1 MCLHAHLL
9 FVSAARIFVT
19 NSGWLTVRGHN
30 SPVGEAPATNPD
42 ALKHTVAGQLVHHIQ
57 NVVKSFCLRGS
68 NLVHHEGGVE
78 EKRRLV
84 VVRHDAT
91 DEVGVGR
98 VEGLNI
104 KIRITNIVLY

>member
-1 MCLHAHLL
+1 MTA
-9 FVSAARIFVT
+9 
-19 NSGWLTVRGHN
+19 GHRA
-30 SPVGEAPATNPD
+30 PVGEAPATNPD
-42 ALKHTVAGQLVHHIQ
+42 ALEHTVAGQLVHH
-57 NVVKSFCLRGS
+57 K
-68 NLVHHEGGVE
+68 GGVE

-104 KIRITNIVLY
+104 KSVQNNNKNILLLF

>member
-1 MCLHAHLL
+1 MTFGHS
-9 FVSAARIFVT
+9 SA
-19 NSGWLTVRGHN
+19 
-30 SPVGEAPATNPD
+30 PVGEAPATNPD
-42 ALKHTVAGQLVHHIQ
+42 ALEDTVAGQLVHH
-57 NVVKSFCLRGS
+57 KGR
-68 NLVHHEGGVE
+68 VE

-104 KIRITNIVLY
+104 KSVQNNNKNILLLF